1 MIKNM
6 MNDLKIGA
14 MDIVR
19 EVKSTTHDAMTKLP
33 DEKPIQFNNES
44 KMQGINAGGMEYMN
58 AGWGMQASAMT
69 ATQID
74 MIADKIN
81 FVSDMIAQGLI
92 AFDAVESE
100 LVALSRG
107 TVPPQPAQLQ
117 AIAGRVDVNQQQI
130 FMGLQKLKELS
141 KEVDRATDKLQRGN
155 VSQGWGCNNGG
166 VKW

>member
-6 MNDLKIGA
+6 MNDLKIAA
-14 MDIVR
+14 MDIAS
-19 EVKSTTHDAMTKLP
+19 EVKDVAHDAMTVLP
-33 DEKPIQFNNES
+33 DEKPIQFNDES
-44 KMQGINAGGMEYMN
+44 KMQSINAGGMEYMN

-92 AFDAVESE
+92 AFDAVENE

-107 TVPPQPAQLQ
+107 NIPPQPAQLQ
-117 AIAGRVDVNQQQI
+117 AIAGRVDANQKQI

-141 KEVDRATDKLQRGN
+141 KEVDRATDKLQQGN
-155 VSQGWGCNNGG
+155 AAQGGWGNKTSS
-166 VKW
+166 VW